1 MMKRNMP
8 AAPLPTAL
16 SLAVA
21 AMALTLSS
29 VNAGEPTSDDGG
41 HRMQLTSTTFTND
54 STLPASAVHDIQV
67 PGTTPGTSIN
77 ACTVDGGPGGNQSP
91 ELAWSHAPHDT
102 RTFVVVLYDTTAAF
116 THWGMYNIDAS
127 TSELPENAGVPAST
141 FGTQIVNDFSVEP
154 SGARAAQ
161 YDGPCPPPNFP
172 PNVHHYVFT
181 VYALDTRL
189 TLSGSPNFPAA
200 AETLYHALIQAGRD
214 GHILDSASL
223 TGLYSTTPP

>member
-8 AAPLPTAL
+8 AAPLRTAL

-29 VNAGEPTSDDGG
+29 VNAGEATSDDGG
-41 HRMQLTSTTFTND
+41 HRMRLTSSTFTND
-54 STLPASAVHDIQV
+54 GTLPASAVHDIQI
-67 PGTTPGTSIN
+67 PGTTPGTTIN
-77 ACTVDGGPGGNQSP
+77 ACTVDGSPGGNRSP
-91 ELAWSHAPHDT
+91 ELAWLHAPHDA
-102 RTFVVVLYDTTAAF
+102 RSFVVVLYDTTAAF
-116 THWGMYNIDAS
+116 THWGMYNIAAS
-127 TSELPENAGVPAST
+127 AQGLPENAGVLNSA
-141 FGTQIVNDFSVEP
+141 FGTQVMNDFFD
-154 SGARAAQ
+154 GAE

-181 VYALDTRL
+181 VYALDTKL
-189 TLSGSPNFPAA
+189 TLSSSTNFPAN
-200 AETLYHALIQAGRD
+200 AETLYQALIKAGQE